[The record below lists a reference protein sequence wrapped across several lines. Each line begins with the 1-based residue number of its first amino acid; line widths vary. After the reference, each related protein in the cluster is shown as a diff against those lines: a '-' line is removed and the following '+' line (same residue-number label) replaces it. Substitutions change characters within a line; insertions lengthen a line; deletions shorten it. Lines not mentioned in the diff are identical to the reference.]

1 LEIRRSLLGLVKTS
15 ELFYI
20 RIIKE
25 FQTIRHQKRP
35 IRHKPIDIKNTYGIV
50 RVKLQSLIK
59 NQNIFNYKIKRSEHM
74 FKSKLFSV
82 VASFALLIA
91 ATSVN
96 TCSALFY
103 YQPEMPEDM

>member
-1 LEIRRSLLGLVKTS
+1 
-15 ELFYI
+15 
-20 RIIKE
+20 
-25 FQTIRHQKRP
+25 
-35 IRHKPIDIKNTYGIV
+35 
-50 RVKLQSLIK
+50 
-59 NQNIFNYKIKRSEHM
+59 M